1 MESEVEKILGITNEK
16 PKNSKVAKK
25 TVESNKKV
33 AEKLIEKNTVTKAEI
48 TDDKGKTKQMVIMP
62 DVVIDEDI
70 EGEKSESDS
79 FTKPEPRLQ
88 VVNSDIHI
96 NSTTQNQPYQPPVH
110 HPMTPPHPQIPSF
123 PGIPNE
129 LLQDPRL
136 IHLYHQLLQS
146 QQVMQNQPQS
156 QPQPQNPQPQPQPAQ
171 IINIPKSPTAELK
184 MFKEPQQVRPRV
196 GSFA

>member
-96 NSTTQNQPYQPPVH
+96 NSTNQHQPPVH

-146 QQVMQNQPQS
+146 QQVMQNQPQ
-156 QPQPQNPQPQPQPAQ
+156 PQQQFHSQPQPAQ

-184 MFKEPQQVRPRV
+184 MFKEPQQVSLRV
-196 GSFA
+196 G